1 MSPQGLSLPFT
12 CSPVRPW
19 RDLALRR
26 APLFACSTA
35 LPDPIGP
42 GSDARVSLAPLLPS
56 FIVPEPFGIIVK
68 RHSGPLTEGGVPCL
82 HENGILP
89 NRGNCAMRIRGGKN
103 RGRELRALKSDHIR
117 PPLERV
123 RQVIFSILAE
133 RITGANILDIFAG
146 TGSLGLEALSRGA
159 KRALFVDN
167 SAQSVHV
174 LRNNIASCRMEART
188 QVMMMSAFQI
198 FNSRRLRE
206 AGPYEIIFAD
216 TPYPLL
222 DMPRGLGRFLRL
234 LDKLVEENLLA
245 PDGRVIARCRPG
257 VMKLAELNQMDSQR
271 SESIGD
277 TEVFF
282 LKQKTTTKG
291 V

>member
-1 MSPQGLSLPFT
+1 
-12 CSPVRPW
+12 
-19 RDLALRR
+19 
-26 APLFACSTA
+26 
-35 LPDPIGP
+35 
-42 GSDARVSLAPLLPS
+42 
-56 FIVPEPFGIIVK
+56 
-68 RHSGPLTEGGVPCL
+68 
-82 HENGILP
+82 
-89 NRGNCAMRIRGGKN
+89 MRIRGGKN

-133 RITGANILDIFAG
+133 RIAGANILDIFAG

-167 SAQSVHV
+167 SAQSVRV
-174 LRNNIASCRMEART
+174 LKNNIASCRMEAQT

-206 AGPYEIIFAD
+206 AGPYDIIFAD
-216 TPYPLL
+216 PPYPLL
-222 DMPRGLGRFLRL
+222 DMPRGLGRILRL

-245 PDGRVIARCRPG
+245 PEGRVIARCRPG
-257 VMKLAELNQMDSQR
+257 VMKLAELNQLDSQR

-282 LKQKTTTKG
+282 LKQKTITKG
-291 V
+291 A

>member
-1 MSPQGLSLPFT
+1 
-12 CSPVRPW
+12 
-19 RDLALRR
+19 
-26 APLFACSTA
+26 
-35 LPDPIGP
+35 
-42 GSDARVSLAPLLPS
+42 
-56 FIVPEPFGIIVK
+56 
-68 RHSGPLTEGGVPCL
+68 
-82 HENGILP
+82 
-89 NRGNCAMRIRGGKN
+89 MRIRGGKN

-133 RITGANILDIFAG
+133 RIAGANILDIFAG

-167 SAQSVHV
+167 SAQSVRV
-174 LRNNIASCRMEART
+174 LKNNIASCRMEAQT

-216 TPYPLL
+216 PPYPLL

-245 PDGRVIARCRPG
+245 PEGRVIARCRPG
-257 VMKLAELNQMDSQR
+257 VMKLAELQQLESER

-282 LKQKTTTKG
+282 LKQKTITKG
-291 V
+291 VRPL

>member
-1 MSPQGLSLPFT
+1 
-12 CSPVRPW
+12 
-19 RDLALRR
+19 
-26 APLFACSTA
+26 
-35 LPDPIGP
+35 
-42 GSDARVSLAPLLPS
+42 
-56 FIVPEPFGIIVK
+56 
-68 RHSGPLTEGGVPCL
+68 
-82 HENGILP
+82 
-89 NRGNCAMRIRGGKN
+89 MRIRGGKN

-216 TPYPLL
+216 PPYPLL